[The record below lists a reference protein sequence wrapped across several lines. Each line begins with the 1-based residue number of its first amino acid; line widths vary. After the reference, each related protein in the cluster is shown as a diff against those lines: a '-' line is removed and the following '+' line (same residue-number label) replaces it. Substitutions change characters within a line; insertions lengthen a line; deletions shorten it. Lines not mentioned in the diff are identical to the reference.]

1 MYISIN
7 LVGSLPHPRECWE
20 TPYTLASHSHYP
32 YNPWCRSIKSALVRS
47 KFTRSDTIQ
56 PLAGEDAWE
65 IDSCSYITR
74 DDTSGTGLRIERYG
88 SFYPHWIHL
97 IACYFMSDNIKAK
110 NSQFKGDFHKLWSIQ
125 YTCIYTSSQYT

>member
-1 MYISIN
+1 MH
-7 LVGSLPHPRECWE
+7 LLG
-20 TPYTLASHSHYP
+20 ASSQDHDNY
-32 YNPWCRSIKSALVRS
+32 
-47 KFTRSDTIQ
+47 DTIQ

-88 SFYPHWIHL
+88 SFYPHWIHF

-125 YTCIYTSSQYT
+125 YTFIYTSSQYT